1 MLCTKMI
8 EKVNPKHIQFMEENG
23 FVLHETSI
31 APLFAKQSQVKN
43 KPIRISIEKP
53 AYLKQNTICIFK
65 TTKQININIF
75 VLDFENLEYIV
86 NNFLDYVIC
95 NFQTI
100 ESKINLQYDYEK
112 RFTGRFYILTK
123 PNGISD
129 IEPEFLIR
137 TDKKQRECI
146 LISKETVRKYM
157 NVEYIMLMQKL
168 YAFYEVKEF
177 EALSK
182 NINGRM
188 VKTLNKI
195 NEINKQ

>member
-1 MLCTKMI
+1 MDT
-8 EKVNPKHIQFMEENG
+8 
-23 FVLHETSI
+23 
-31 APLFAKQSQVKN
+31 
-43 KPIRISIEKP
+43 
-53 AYLKQNTICIFK
+53 
-65 TTKQININIF
+65 
-75 VLDFENLEYIV
+75 LDFENLECIV

-95 NFQTI
+95 NFEII
-100 ESKINLQYDYEK
+100 ESKINLQNGYER
-112 RFTGRFYILTK
+112 RFTGRLYVLTK

-137 TDKKQRECI
+137 NENKQRECI
-146 LISKETVRKYM
+146 FISKETVKKYM

-195 NEINKQ
+195 NERNKQ